1 MFIKSLIAGLAL
13 LCASLSFAAVDV
25 NKANAAELDSIKG
38 IGPSMSAKI
47 LEARKSG
54 DFKDWADLS
63 ARVKGIKE
71 GNAAKFS
78 AGGLTVGGS
87 SFQTGTVSAATPKPT
102 KAAAATPA
110 VAASAPASAA
120 KK

>member
-13 LCASLSFAAVDV
+13 LCASVSFAAVDV

-38 IGPSMSAKI
+38 IGPSMSTKI

-63 ARVKGIKE
+63 ARVKGIKA

-87 SFQTGTVSAATPKPT
+87 SFQTGTVGAATAKPN

-110 VAASAPASAA
+110 AAPASAA